1 MLLNTISLLLIK
13 SMSIA
18 WMLQILLPIVFA
30 ILVYEI
36 VQNRR
41 VRRKVRHEVEAMQA
55 THDMMDNALKMVVNN
70 VIIYDPQTETIRQ
83 LNGQMLPNETVSV
96 EEFKKHIHTD
106 DVEKVVEGIQQVK
119 NGEVPVAEFDY
130 RWNYSQPGE
139 TPRWIYLHNASVAEY
154 EKDGKTLS
162 CIICVLFDETDP
174 YHRQMEEEALFQ
186 KYKQIFENS
195 IVGLSFYSAEG
206 WLLDANKIMREICH
220 FDTETG
226 DAFFSSTNL
235 FDVFPF
241 NEVLDRNHPEE
252 YWGCSL
258 SVIPERNMRVYLEIG
273 VHPIYDREGKLS
285 YISIATRDVS
295 SEREMYLQVKK
306 NDVDIQKI
314 NKSIMIYE
322 QELRYMMET
331 CGLQSWRI
339 SLESNTIEFYHG
351 LSTVIKTFSLDHLR
365 DIFMNPDNDYV
376 HGIDNPEK
384 IYSKPLNYVGLMKP
398 MITGQHTEPQWIQIN
413 SVPEFDE
420 DGKLKGAFGI
430 WRNIDK
436 LIRKQEEL
444 KHETERANDSGR
456 MKSAFLAN
464 MTHEIRTPL
473 NAIVGFSDVLPML
486 STPDER
492 TEMLRLIMD
501 NCDMLMRLVNDIQA
515 AAAFDSTGGVQIT
528 LTKVD
533 FAKFFNDICESMS
546 QRVQSPDVEFIK
558 DSPYPTYLTRVDEAH
573 LRQVFTNFVTNA
585 VKYTKQ
591 GHIKLGYR
599 KEWREEEGPDG
610 TITREGLY
618 LYCEDTGEGVPKESH
633 EKIFDRFFKLNDY
646 IQGTGLGLSICKAI
660 ADACQGYIGVQSEG
674 KDCGSTFWMWIP
686 CEELKE

>member
-41 VRRKVRHEVEAMQA
+41 VRRKVRHDVEAMQA

-83 LNGQMLPNETVSV
+83 LNGQMLPSETISV

-162 CIICVLFDETDP
+162 CIISVLFDETDP

-220 FDTETG
+220 FDTESG
-226 DAFFSSTNL
+226 DAYFSSTNL

-295 SEREMYLQVKK
+295 GERDMYQQVKK
-306 NDVDIQKI
+306 NDIDIQKI

-473 NAIVGFSDVLPML
+473 NAIVGFADLLPVVESEEDRNQLIQEIQNNNHKLLQIIDGLVSMSKIEAEAKNLVMAQTDVVPILKSIADTHAQLVDGTTLIIATHFPHTELYMYTDVAKL
-486 STPDER
+486 SEIVDH
-492 TEMLRLIMD
+492 
-501 NCDMLMRLVNDIQA
+501 LMQNAIKFTQKG
-515 AAAFDSTGGVQIT
+515 SIT
-528 LTKVD
+528 LGFD
-533 FAKFFNDICESMS
+533 
-546 QRVQSPDVEFIK
+546 
-558 DSPYPTYLTRVDEAH
+558 L
-573 LRQVFTNFVTNA
+573 
-585 VKYTKQ
+585 VKGDHVRIYV
-591 GHIKLGYR
+591 R
-599 KEWREEEGPDG
+599 
-610 TITREGLY
+610 
-618 LYCEDTGEGVPKESH
+618 DTGKGIAKEDQ
-633 EKIFDRFFKLNDY
+633 ERIFERFVKIDEY
-646 IQGTGLGLSICKAI
+646 IPGTGLGLSVAKAH
-660 ADACQGYIGVQSEG
+660 VQSLRGTLGVESELG
-674 KDCGSTFWMWIP
+674 KGSTFWI
-686 CEELKE
+686 ELPLS